1 MQIQV
6 QQQVLKMQRRIQQLE
21 LDLQTSE
28 TSRND
33 LIELLKKRQTSNT
46 LFTDGNQ
53 TSRQVTVLNA
63 SVQDLKEKLEISQR
77 QHEQTLNV
85 NKQLASQLNAYQ
97 VQLKQMV
104 ENSKKLVENNQQL
117 KRALEE
123 ANQKFFK
130 ALNDYNEEKL
140 LTNQLVDMQNDIVVE
155 NEQQKNLNT
164 QLSMENMRFRSD
176 NERLINEVTELKQ
189 TLNPQTTKNQQNNIL
204 SPKDSKTEQ
213 LALDDLKQLRN
224 QPFNPSNQGQQND
237 ILNGQ
242 QNPNLRPQQKI
253 FTLEQPKAVHSPKSF
268 DQPTRQPNDSP
279 KSSPLTQNQINQQNS
294 NEQQTKYTEKQIS
307 KNKTSPNPNSAQNTQ
322 SKLISQIHT
331 VLNKDT
337 TQSDKSIQQLL
348 SKFEKLQKS
357 QTESMRISIAPDVNL
372 SQRERETIEEELKL
386 MDELANEMKMLVM

>member
-63 SVQDLKEKLEISQR
+63 AVQDLKEKLEISQR
-77 QHEQTLNV
+77 QQEQTLNV

-104 ENSKKLVENNQQL
+104 ENSKKLVEGNQQL
-117 KRALEE
+117 KRNLEE

-164 QLSMENMRFRSD
+164 QLSMENMRFRTD
-176 NERLINEVTELKQ
+176 NERLTNEVAELKQ
-189 TLNPQTTKNQQNNIL
+189 ALNLRPQTTNQNI
-204 SPKDSKTEQ
+204 SPKLSSQTEQ
-213 LALDDLKQLRN
+213 LVLDDLKQPRN
-224 QPFNPSNQGQQND
+224 QPFNPSNQPGQQS
-237 ILNGQ
+237 GQ
-242 QNPNLRPQQKI
+242 QNPNRPSQTFNQL
-253 FTLEQPKAVHSPKSF
+253 TLEQPKSVQSPKSF
-268 DQPTRQPNDSP
+268 QPARPDSP
-279 KSSPLTQNQINQQNS
+279 KSSLTQNQINT
-294 NEQQTKYTEKQIS
+294 QQTKCSENQITLEKTNQ
-307 KNKTSPNPNSAQNTQ
+307 NPNSAQ
-322 SKLISQIHT
+322 SKLLSQIHT

-372 SQRERETIEEELKL
+372 SQKERETIEEELKL

>member
-63 SVQDLKEKLEISQR
+63 AVQDLKEKLEISQR
-77 QHEQTLNV
+77 QQEQTLNV

-104 ENSKKLVENNQQL
+104 ENSKKLVEGNQQL
-117 KRALEE
+117 KRNLEE

-130 ALNDYNEEKL
+130 ALNDFNEEKL

-164 QLSMENMRFRSD
+164 QLSMENMRFRTD
-176 NERLINEVTELKQ
+176 NERLTNEVAELKQ
-189 TLNPQTTKNQQNNIL
+189 ALNLRPQTTKNL
-204 SPKDSKTEQ
+204 DVSPKLSSQTEQ
-213 LALDDLKQLRN
+213 LALDDLKQPRN
-224 QPFNPSNQGQQND
+224 QPFNPSNQPGQQS
-237 ILNGQ
+237 GQ
-242 QNPNLRPQQKI
+242 QNPNIRPSQKT
-253 FTLEQPKAVHSPKSF
+253 FNQLTLEQPKSVQSPKSF
-268 DQPTRQPNDSP
+268 QPARPDSP
-279 KSSPLTQNQINQQNS
+279 KSSLTQNQINSQH
-294 NEQQTKYTEKQIS
+294 TKFSENQITLEK
-307 KNKTSPNPNSAQNTQ
+307 TNPNSAQ
-322 SKLISQIHT
+322 SKLLSQIHT
-331 VLNKDT
+331 VLNKDA
-337 TQSDKSIQQLL
+337 QSDKSIQQLL

-372 SQRERETIEEELKL
+372 SQKERETIEEELKL

>member
-63 SVQDLKEKLEISQR
+63 AVQDLKEKLEISQR

-104 ENSKKLVENNQQL
+104 ENSKKLVEGNQQL
-117 KRALEE
+117 KRNLEE

-176 NERLINEVTELKQ
+176 NERLNNEVAELKQ
-189 TLNPQTTKNQQNNIL
+189 ALRPQTTKNQQNNIL

-213 LALDDLKQLRN
+213 LALDDLKPR
-224 QPFNPSNQGQQND
+224 NPSNKDQQNE
-237 ILNGQ
+237 IQNGQ
-242 QNPNLRPQQKI
+242 QNHNLRPQQKI
-253 FTLEQPKAVHSPKSF
+253 FNQVTLEQPKSVQSPKSF
-268 DQPTRQPNDSP
+268 ESIQTQVRNDSP
-279 KSSPLTQNQINQQNS
+279 KSSLTQNKINQQS
-294 NEQQTKYTEKQIS
+294 NEQQTYTDNQITKQDP
-307 KNKTSPNPNSAQNTQ
+307 KNPNSAQNTQ